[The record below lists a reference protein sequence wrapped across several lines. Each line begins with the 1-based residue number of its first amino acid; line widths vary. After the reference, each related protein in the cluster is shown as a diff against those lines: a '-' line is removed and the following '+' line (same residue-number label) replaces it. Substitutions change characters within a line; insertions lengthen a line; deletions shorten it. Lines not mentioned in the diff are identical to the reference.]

1 MAFNNVNNQLQYIA
15 ANGNYVDI
23 ANAMALMCAYSSI
36 YTTGQ
41 VPTIKRLRDGIQASS
56 VANLEAILTGAT
68 SQTNSIQEYNSTRDA
83 FFAYVAATN
92 SGFYAAIDVRLY
104 PRICVVE
111 TPGFPVNVEDCQGT
125 LIGVA
130 GDLATYLTLWNDQ
143 KVDVDRAVCG
153 VGTDYIFD
161 TGVVGYLGESKIQ
174 PDNTKIHFNAPAVNN
189 FRQRGEMDAN
199 RDSLVDREAEVNPQ
213 AIAKYSNN
221 NI

>member
-23 ANAMALMCAYSSI
+23 ANAMALICAYSSV

-68 SQTNSIQEYNSTRDA
+68 SQTNSIQDYNKTRDD
-83 FFAYVAATN
+83 FFVYVATTN
-92 SGFYAAIDVRLY
+92 PLFYSTIDPLLF

-111 TPGFPVNVEDCQGT
+111 TPGFPVNVNDCQGT
-125 LIGVA
+125 LIGA
-130 GDLATYLTLWNDQ
+130 AANLTEYLTLWNDQ
-143 KVDVDRAVCG
+143 KVDADRAICG

-161 TGVVGYLGESKIQ
+161 TGITGYLVESKIQ
-174 PDNTKIHFNAPAVNN
+174 PDNTKIHYNAPAVNN
-189 FRQRGEMDAN
+189 HRQRGEMDAN
-199 RDSLVDREAEVNPQ
+199 RDSLVDREAEVKPQ
-213 AIAKYSNN
+213 SIAKYSDR